1 MTPQDLFKRFIQ
13 RFEVAGGKLLFPKD
27 GLALKEALEAMIQKE
42 GVTSYGL
49 YRRAPKARV
58 IDAILKGLGVERSRD
73 YSSVD
78 LGITGVQG
86 AGAATGTL
94 AFAFWKGRDHLLT
107 SLPRIHLAVLREGD
121 IFPHIF
127 QGIMPLLNSDES
139 PPPYLS
145 LVTGP
150 SMTGDIELTHVTGVH
165 GPEKLY
171 LLVVP

>member
-1 MTPQDLFKRFIQ
+1 MTSQDLFELFIR
-13 RFEVAGGKLLFPKD
+13 RFEAAGGTLLFPKD
-27 GLALKEALEAMIQKE
+27 GLALKEALETMIQEE

-49 YRRAPKARV
+49 SSRTPKART
-58 IDAILKGLGVERSRD
+58 INAILKDLGIERSRD

-78 LGITGVQG
+78 LGITGAQG

-94 AFAFWKGRDHLLT
+94 AFAFWKGMDHLLT

-127 QGIMPLLNSDES
+127 QGIMPLLNSDAS

>member
-1 MTPQDLFKRFIQ
+1 VTPQDLFQRFIQ
-13 RFEVAGGKLLFPKD
+13 GFEVAGGILLFPKD
-27 GLALKEALEAMIQKE
+27 GVALEEALEAMIQEE

-49 YRRAPKARV
+49 SRRAPKART

-86 AGAATGTL
+86 AGATTGTL

-107 SLPRIHLAVLREGD
+107 SLPRIHLAVLREGY
-121 IFPHIF
+121 IFPHIS
-127 QGIMPLLNSDES
+127 QGVMPLLNSDEC

>member
-1 MTPQDLFKRFIQ
+1 MTSEDLFERFAQ
-13 RFEVAGGKLLFPKD
+13 AFEAAGGELLFPKD
-27 GLALKEALEAMIQKE
+27 GLALKEALETMIQKE
-42 GVTSYGL
+42 EVTSYGL
-49 YRRAPKARV
+49 SWRAPKARV
-58 IDAILKGLGVERSRD
+58 IDAILKDLGVERSRD

-78 LGITGVQG
+78 LGITGAQG

-107 SLPRIHLAVLREGD
+107 SLPRIHLGVLRRRD
-121 IFPHIF
+121 IFPHIS
-127 QGIMPLLNSDES
+127 QAVMPPLKSVEP

-150 SMTGDIELTHVTGVH
+150 SKTGDIELTHVTGVH

-171 LLVVP
+171 LLVV